1 MSGSRD
7 GVPRRPSRYDS
18 GRSTDGPMRMAEA
31 LGVLSDRLG
40 MGRADVVGTVFA
52 RWEELVGP
60 AVAAHVRPVRIDG
73 DTLVVS
79 ADHPA
84 WAVQIRHLSGS
95 VLDRLREVT
104 GAAAV
109 PEHLEVRVR
118 P

>member
-1 MSGSRD
+1 M
-7 GVPRRPSRYDS
+7 P
-18 GRSTDGPMRMAEA
+18 MAEA
-31 LGVLSDRLG
+31 LSVLSDRLG
-40 MGRADVVGTVFA
+40 MGSADVVGTVFA

-84 WAVQIRHLSGS
+84 WAVQIRHLSAQ
-95 VLDRLREVT
+95 VLDRLGEVT
-104 GAAAV
+104 DSARR
-109 PEHLEVRVR
+109 PHHLEVRVR